1 MRKLLLFIGL
11 SAFMTVGLVACSNDN
26 ENEKDP
32 DITIGDDENKEDD
45 NKEDDDKGESEEPDK
60 EDFTLQT
67 KDNGL
72 SAEKGSYLFST
83 LKEGDIYPP
92 EASIILNTDDSWNH
106 CSSLNERYTRIVAE
120 DKNVIPDGAV
130 KLEIVTNMDLV
141 GSSGSNEIEQIKL
154 NLDRSLIKPGKTM
167 LKLEVQPNNGS
178 SSIAKL
184 TTICVE
190 VEVKEFGT
198 IEVDTY
204 NINLNV
210 DLSGLEEILKEVE
223 NPQSITLSLTDTVD
237 EASVY
242 GYSAD
247 YTKSVEISLG
257 NTYLTA
263 SINNFK
269 FAVGHVYRGQIFVE
283 AKKVSGRRWIS
294 LVTDNKDEDLYTVVP
309 NENGDSSNISVF
321 QDNITLETSV
331 GEYYSLN

>member
-1 MRKLLLFIGL
+1 
-11 SAFMTVGLVACSNDN
+11 MTVGLVACSNDN

-72 SAEKGSYLFST
+72 SVEKGSYLFST
-83 LKEGDIYPP
+83 LKEGDMYPP

-106 CSSLNERYTRIVAE
+106 CSSLNEGYTRIVAE
-120 DKNVIPDGAV
+120 DKNAIPDGAV

-141 GSSGSNEIEQIKL
+141 ESSGSNEIEQIKL

-210 DLSGLEEILKEVE
+210 DISGLEEVLKEVE
-223 NPQSITLSLTDTVD
+223 NPESITLSLTDTVD

-247 YTKSVEISLG
+247 YTKSIEISLD
-257 NTYLTA
+257 NTYSTS

-269 FAVGHVYRGQIFVE
+269 FAVGHIYRGQIFVE
-283 AKKVSGRRWIS
+283 AKEVSGKRWIS
-294 LVTDNKDEDLYTVVP
+294 LVTDNKDEDLYAVVP

-321 QDNITLETSV
+321 QDNITLETSI

>member
-1 MRKLLLFIGL
+1 M
-11 SAFMTVGLVACSNDN
+11 
-26 ENEKDP
+26 
-32 DITIGDDENKEDD
+32 
-45 NKEDDDKGESEEPDK
+45 
-60 EDFTLQT
+60 
-67 KDNGL
+67 
-72 SAEKGSYLFST
+72 
-83 LKEGDIYPP
+83 
-92 EASIILNTDDSWNH
+92 
-106 CSSLNERYTRIVAE
+106 
-120 DKNVIPDGAV
+120 
-130 KLEIVTNMDLV
+130 
-141 GSSGSNEIEQIKL
+141 
-154 NLDRSLIKPGKTM
+154 DRSLIKPGKTM

-210 DLSGLEEILKEVE
+210 DISGLEEVLKEVE
-223 NPQSITLSLTDTVD
+223 NPESITLSLTDTVD

-247 YTKSVEISLG
+247 YTKSIEISLD
-257 NTYLTA
+257 NTYSTS

-283 AKKVSGRRWIS
+283 AKEVSGRRWIS
-294 LVTDNKDEDLYTVVP
+294 LVSDNKDEDLYTVIP
-309 NENGDSSNISVF
+309 SENRDSSKISVF
-321 QDNITLETSV
+321 QDNITLETSI